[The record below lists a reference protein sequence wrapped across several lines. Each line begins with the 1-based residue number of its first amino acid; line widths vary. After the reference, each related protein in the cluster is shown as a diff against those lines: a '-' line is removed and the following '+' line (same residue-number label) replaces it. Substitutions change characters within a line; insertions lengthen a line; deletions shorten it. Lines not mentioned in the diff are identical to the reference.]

1 MKASHWY
8 VVQGSDTTMMPKAA
22 ASFGQ
27 KNCLSEYKTSLLNWY
42 VALQNL

>member
-27 KNCLSEYKTSLLNWY
+27 KT
-42 VALQNL
+42 V